1 VSRLLSSLLGN
12 LMIRLAVLVL
22 VATLPAVGVL
32 AYLQQELRDDH
43 RQRMGQEALRQ
54 AELFNADLNSV
65 VEGARQL
72 SLAISDMPMVQTG
85 DAACRTR
92 MIELDDELPAYAVMQ
107 VVTSDGRIICTSD
120 SEPEQLSAEA
130 KGRLRATIGKGS
142 FDIGVYLPATP
153 SHGAIVP
160 ICLPFTMADGQRAV
174 IMLGLSVDWLA
185 EHLSTLKRPS
195 DSTIGIADRNGTTIA
210 RYPEHASF
218 VGKPF
223 PSNVLPFVS
232 APYAGTAVV
241 TGYDGMGRLIGFVPP
256 TEARGL
262 FVSIGMS
269 LPAMMADIDD
279 AARRGTILIAIGTA
293 LSFLVALV
301 LGHYFMRRPTTAL
314 LSAAQRWSSGDL
326 SARAQLHESSA
337 TEFGRLSAAFNGMAE
352 ALGRQ
357 RAEMQELNATL
368 ESRVAERTRELTESR
383 NHLQIEMAEREKSD
397 ASLRRSHKLQAI
409 GQLAGGVA
417 HDFNNLLTAVIGALD
432 LLRRRLPT
440 SQKGLV
446 GLVDNALQVAE
457 RGSKLTGQ
465 LLAFSRRSALVPAPT
480 DLNAT
485 VTALSTLLGSTL
497 DRSISIQTN
506 LTEDLWPA
514 MVDPNQIDAAIL
526 NLAINARD
534 AMPEGGVL
542 TITTHNLPVG
552 IGGTTNARCPGCLL
566 TGQPCSVAKMA
577 SVPPG
582 DYVAVRV
589 TDNGTGMSPEVLAR
603 VFEPFF
609 TTKGPGNGTGLGLAQ
624 VHGLA
629 VQSGGDVC
637 IESTLGEG
645 TTVTLLLPRAASLP
659 SARSKVTR
667 LEPRRSA
674 RVLLVDDDKD
684 VLNMIA
690 DMVSER
696 GYTVEL
702 ANCGAEALEM
712 LKTATFDVMLADYNM
727 PGMKGVELIERAKKL
742 YPKMKYLLMT
752 GHAELKDGEMLGSV
766 SVLRKPFR
774 IAALDERLAQLVN
787 CSMLPAA

>member
-1 VSRLLSSLLGN
+1 MPRLLSSLLGN

-22 VATLPAVGVL
+22 AATLPAVGVL

-43 RQRMGQEALRQ
+43 RQRMGEEALRQ
-54 AELFNADLNSV
+54 AELFNADLSSV

-72 SLAISDMPMVQTG
+72 SLAISHMPMVQTG
-85 DAACRTR
+85 EAACRTKLT
-92 MIELDDELPAYAVMQ
+92 ELGDELPAYAMMQ
-107 VVTSDGRIICTSD
+107 VVTWDGRIICTSD

-130 KGRLRATIGKGS
+130 KGRLRATIEKGS
-142 FDIGVYLPATP
+142 FNIGVYLPATP
-153 SHGAIVP
+153 SHSAIVP
-160 ICLPFTMADGQRAV
+160 ICLPFTMADGQRAA

-185 EHLSTLKRPS
+185 EHLSSLKRPS
-195 DSTIGIADRNGTTIA
+195 DSTIGIADRNGTTVA

-223 PSNVLPFVS
+223 PPNVLPFVS
-232 APYAGTAVV
+232 AQHAGTAVV

-269 LPAMMADIDD
+269 LPAMMADIDN
-279 AARRGTILIAIGTA
+279 AARRGKFLIAIGAA

-301 LGHYFMRRPTTAL
+301 LGHYFIRRPTTAL

-326 SARAQLHESSA
+326 SARAQLHKGSA
-337 TEFGRLSAAFNGMAE
+337 TEFGRLSAAFNSMAE

-383 NHLQIEMAEREKSD
+383 NRLQIEMAEREKSD

-417 HDFNNLLTAVIGALD
+417 HDFNNLLTTVIGALD
-432 LLRRRLPT
+432 LLRRRLPA
-440 SQKGLV
+440 SRKELV

-485 VTALSTLLGSTL
+485 VTALSTLLRSTL
-497 DRSISIQTN
+497 DRSISIQTD
-506 LTEDLWPA
+506 LAEDLWPA
-514 MVDPNQIDAAIL
+514 MIDPNQIDAAIL

-542 TITTHNLPVG
+542 TITTRNLPVG
-552 IGGTTNARCPGCLL
+552 MGGTTTARCPGCLL
-566 TGQPCSVAKMA
+566 TGVAKMA

-609 TTKGPGNGTGLGLAQ
+609 TTKEQGNGTGLGLAQ

-659 SARSKVTR
+659 SARSKVTP

-674 RVLLVDDDKD
+674 HVLLVDDDRD
-684 VLNMIA
+684 VLNTTA

-702 ANCGAEALEM
+702 ANCGAEALEI

-742 YPKMKYLLMT
+742 YPKMKCLLMT
-752 GHAELKDGEMLGSV
+752 GHAELADGEMLGTA

-774 IAALDERLAQLVN
+774 IATLDERLAQLVN
-787 CSMLPAA
+787 CSMLPAT